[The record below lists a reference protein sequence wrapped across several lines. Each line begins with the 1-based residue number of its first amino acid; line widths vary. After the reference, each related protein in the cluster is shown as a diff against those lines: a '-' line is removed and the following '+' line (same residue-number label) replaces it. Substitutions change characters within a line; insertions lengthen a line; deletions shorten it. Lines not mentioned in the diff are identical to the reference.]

1 LKRKRRPKVNL
12 FLVKPSFYDDEGYVV
27 RYFRG
32 VLPSN
37 TLACLAGLT
46 EMAKTGERLAGIDLR
61 VHLIDEAVS
70 KVNVSRLARPRRG
83 ITKTIVCL
91 VGIQTSQF
99 PRAADLA
106 KAFRRHGATVMM
118 GGFHLSGYLKMTGCI
133 PADVQELMDLGVT
146 IVKGEVEEA
155 WGNLLAEAVEGTL
168 KSLYDYLDSP
178 PDLTHAPIPVM
189 DRRYLKRFVLS
200 RAATIDCGRGCPYKC
215 TFCTIIN
222 VQGRKMRI
230 RSPEAIGEA
239 LRKNYREDET
249 TFYFFTDDN
258 FARNANWEGIFD
270 LMIELREKENI
281 PLTFM
286 MQVDVLSHRIK
297 GFVEKAARA
306 GCSNVFIG
314 MESLNPA
321 NLKAAGKNQNLVE
334 DFKGLLSAYRN
345 AGVFCHVGYI
355 LGFPYDTRESILA
368 DLDRLM
374 NDLQVDMASFFI
386 LTPLPGSA
394 DHLRMLRD
402 GSYLDPDFNRYDSFR
417 ETMRYPGFP
426 EEGSLQA
433 LYDEVWRRF
442 YSFENMSAI
451 LNRATVRRYW
461 DLFRNFLWY
470 RAAVLE
476 KRHPMA
482 AGFVRMKGRLQLR
495 PGLKPLNRLAYL
507 RRRTREVKHSSLAF
521 LSLILEMQLLWL
533 ETRKQSDLEKKIV
546 AEWRELGRTK
556 IKLRDLQAVYFDLSS
571 RIPSVQVPSG
581 FRLFFQKWSPFSLSL
596 PFYRR
601 EEILEFWGRTLT
613 ELRQG
618 KAFVLARPAVFKR
631 VWLDSKLCL
640 HFLRA
645 CLERMEGHPR

>member
-1 LKRKRRPKVNL
+1 LRQKKRPRVNL
-12 FLVKPSFYDDEGYVV
+12 FLIKPSFYDDEGYVV

-46 EMAKTGERLAGIDLR
+46 ETAKTSERLAGVDLR

-70 KVNVSRLARPRRG
+70 KVNVSRIARPRRG
-83 ITKTIVCL
+83 VKKTIVCL

-106 KAFRRHGATVMM
+106 KAFRRHGATVLM
-118 GGFHLSGYLKMTGCI
+118 GGFHLSGYLKMTGCVSDDI
-133 PADVQELMDLGVT
+133 QELLDLGVT

-155 WGNLLAEAVEGTL
+155 WQNLLSDAVEGNPKTM
-168 KSLYDYLDSP
+168 YDFLDCP

-200 RAATIDCGRGCPYKC
+200 KTATIDCGRGCPYKC

-222 VQGRKMRI
+222 VQGRKMRL

-239 LRKNYREDET
+239 LRENYRKDKT

-258 FARNANWEGIFD
+258 FARNANWEAIFD
-270 LMIELREKENI
+270 LMIQLREKEKI
-281 PLTFM
+281 PVTFM

-306 GCSNVFIG
+306 GCGNVFIG

-345 AGVFCHVGYI
+345 AGIFSHVGYI
-355 LGFPYDTRESILA
+355 LGFPFDTRESILA

-386 LTPLPGSA
+386 LTPLPGSV
-394 DHLRMLRD
+394 DHLRMLD
-402 GSYLDPDFNRYDSFR
+402 SGGYLEPDFNRYDSFH
-417 ETMRYPGFP
+417 ETMHYTGFP

-433 LYDEVWRRF
+433 LYEEAWQKF

-451 LNRATVRRYW
+451 LNRATPRRYW

-476 KRHPMA
+476 KRHPMS
-482 AGFVRMKGRLQLR
+482 AGFFRMKGRSQVR
-495 PGLKPLNRLAYL
+495 PGVKPLSWLTYL
-507 RRRTREVKHSSLAF
+507 KQRTGEVKQNSLSF
-521 LSLILEMQLLWL
+521 LALLLEMQLLWL
-533 ETRKQSDLEKKIV
+533 ETRKQSDVEKRIV
-546 AEWRELGRTK
+546 AELRELGRTK
-556 IKLRDLQAVYFDLSS
+556 IRVRDLQAVYAQLSAHV
-571 RIPSVQVPSG
+571 PSMEVPSG
-581 FRLFFQKWSPFSLSL
+581 LRLFFQKWSPFSLSL

-601 EEILEFWGRTLT
+601 EEIIEFWGRTLL

-618 KAFVLARPAVFKR
+618 KAFVLARPAMFKR
-631 VWLDSKLCL
+631 LWLDSKLCL

-645 CLERMEGHPR
+645 CLQEMEEQHR